1 MFNRKGD
8 AMRNYWNN
16 GRWAMTVIYDCDT
29 HEYTATINTEN
40 NGFIDFWEGS
50 DYNTLAKRIMEATGI
65 VIIKRN
71 NMIFEKLSAHERI
84 ATIDASGGKIGDC
97 RVTLNEIRAGWKP
110 NLPNNVAIAFC

>member
-1 MFNRKGD
+1 
-8 AMRNYWNN
+8 MRNYWNN

-29 HEYTATINTEN
+29 REYTATINTEN

-71 NMIFEKLSAHERI
+71 NMIFEKLSSHERI